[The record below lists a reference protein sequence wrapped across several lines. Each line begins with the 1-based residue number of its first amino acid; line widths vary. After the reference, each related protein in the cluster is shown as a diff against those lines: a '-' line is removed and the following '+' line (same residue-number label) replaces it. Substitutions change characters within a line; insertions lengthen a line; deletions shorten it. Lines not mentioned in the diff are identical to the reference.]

1 MHLLKPGRKKE
12 GGYSLTT
19 RNRKREC
26 NLYNR
31 ISQIPNLITFQLN
44 LTLYN
49 TMYKQCL
56 GIETEVLVTAG
67 RGLAML
73 ELHLFDETRSGV
85 HLNPTSFQLVDLVVM
100 GPI

>member
-1 MHLLKPGRKKE
+1 
-12 GGYSLTT
+12 
-19 RNRKREC
+19 
-26 NLYNR
+26 
-31 ISQIPNLITFQLN
+31 
-44 LTLYN
+44 
-49 TMYKQCL
+49 MYKQCL